1 VHSPYVMS
9 YRNSHYE
16 GDEGV
21 QHHGDP
27 LSPSLLK
34 SLRAYIEVTKPSSV
48 FLLVFTALATM
59 VVAAGG
65 WNFSP
70 RLLATTF
77 VAVTL
82 GCAGANTIT
91 CYIDR
96 DMDQVME
103 RTKRRPIPSGR
114 IHPPRR
120 ALYWGILL
128 TVISL
133 ILAWT
138 INPLTFV
145 LGLLG
150 WVDNVLVYSLLMKRR
165 SPLNIIL
172 GGFSGGLPALVGW
185 AAVHNSLNLTALL
198 IASLVVLWIPNH
210 IWNLAIVYTEDYKKV
225 SVPMLPAVF
234 SLEKTIRC
242 TVATVVLMYACSL
255 ALYFVGG
262 FGFIYLGIA
271 SVFGLF
277 ITVSNVALFLK
288 PSRERAWVMFKLS
301 SPYLFVLFLAMIL
314 DVLL

>member
-1 VHSPYVMS
+1 MS
-9 YRNSHYE
+9 YYDSEYE
-16 GDEGV
+16 GDERV
-21 QHHGDP
+21 QHHKDA
-27 LSPSLLK
+27 LSPS
-34 SLRAYIEVTKPSSV
+34 SLNRLWAYIEVTKPASV
-48 FLLVFTALATM
+48 FLLVFTSLATM
-59 VVAAGG
+59 IVAAGG
-65 WNFSP
+65 WNLSP
-70 RLLATTF
+70 RLFMTALI
-77 VAVTL
+77 AVTL

-114 IHPPRR
+114 IHPPQR

-128 TVISL
+128 TVSSL

-150 WVDNVLVYSLLMKRR
+150 WTDNVLVYSLLMKRR
-165 SPLNIIL
+165 SALNIIL
-172 GGFSGGLPALVGW
+172 GGFSGGLPALIGW

-198 IASLVVLWIPNH
+198 IASIVVLWIPNH
-210 IWNLAIVYTEDYKKV
+210 IWSLAIFYTEDYKKAR
-225 SVPMLPAVF
+225 VPMLPAVL

-242 TVATVVLMYACSL
+242 TVATVVLMYVCSL

-271 SVFGLF
+271 FFLGLF
-277 ITVSNVALFLK
+277 ITLSNVVLFLM
-288 PSRERAWVMFKLS
+288 PSREKAWTMFKLS
-301 SPYLFVLFLAMIL
+301 SPYLFVLFLAMVL
-314 DVLL
+314 DVLLL

>member
-1 VHSPYVMS
+1 MS
-9 YRNSHYE
+9 YRDSGHE
-16 GDEGV
+16 GDEHV
-21 QHHGDP
+21 PHRRDV
-27 LSPSLLK
+27 LLPSLVK
-34 SLRAYIEVTKPSSV
+34 DLRAYVEVTKPASV
-48 FLLVFTALATM
+48 LLLLFTALATM
-59 VVAAGG
+59 FVAAGG
-65 WNFSP
+65 WNFSS
-70 RLLATTF
+70 RLFLTTF

-96 DMDQVME
+96 DMDRVME

-114 IHPPRR
+114 IHPPQR

-128 TVISL
+128 TASSF

-145 LGLLG
+145 LGFLG
-150 WVDNVLVYSLLMKRR
+150 WADNVLVYSLLMKRR
-165 SPLNIIL
+165 SPLNVIL

-185 AAVHNSLNLTALL
+185 AAVQNSLNLTALL
-198 IASLVVLWIPNH
+198 IASIVVLWIPNH

-225 SVPMLPAVF
+225 RVPMLPAVF

-242 TVATVVLMYACSL
+242 TVVTVVLMYACSL

-271 SVFGLF
+271 LVFGLVM
-277 ITVSNVALFLK
+277 TVSNVILSLT
-288 PSRERAWVMFKLS
+288 PSRQRAWIMFKLS
-301 SPYLFVLFLAMIL
+301 SPYLFVLFLAMVL
-314 DVLL
+314 DVLLL